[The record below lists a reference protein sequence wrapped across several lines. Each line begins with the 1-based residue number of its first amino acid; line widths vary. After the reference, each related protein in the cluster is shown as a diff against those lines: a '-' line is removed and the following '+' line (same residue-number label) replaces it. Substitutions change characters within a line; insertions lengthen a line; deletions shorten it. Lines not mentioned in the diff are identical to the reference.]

1 MNDYGENFKGVRFP
15 KDLWLDDKISTTE
28 KLVLLAISNLWG
40 EYSSVTNNDIAN
52 FIQCSRGTVTK
63 AISNLKKLGYIENI
77 YDDDFWTNRTIKL
90 MIKIQNTPFE
100 NEYERNAFIIN
111 THYQNEEQ

>member
-1 MNDYGENFKGVRFP
+1 MNEYSEDFKWIWFP
-15 KDLWLDDKISTTE
+15 RDLWLDDKISTTE

-40 EYSSVTNNDIAN
+40 KYSSATNNDIAN

-63 AISNLKKLGYIENI
+63 AISNLKKMGYIENI

-90 MIKIQNTPFE
+90 MIKIPNMPFE
-100 NEYERNAFIIN
+100 NEYERSAFIIN
-111 THYQNEEQ
+111 THHQNEK